1 MNGLDVDKPG
11 EAYYASLASKL
22 RNSVLN
28 VSTNAQ
34 ASGGHRLFTLANAIS
49 ASRILGGPVCAF
61 LLASRYP
68 EAIAAALAVMLL
80 AEASD
85 LLDGYVARLTDQ
97 VSAPGKILDPMADA
111 LYRGLVFLAFAY
123 NGWIPLW
130 MLAAI
135 FVRDLIVAYLREYA
149 ERQGRTQGAR
159 LSGKIKAIVQGVVQV
174 GIVGLAVFLGVNG
187 TTLPVFAVLMLAAV
201 GVTLYS
207 LVDYIVS
214 ILRKP
219 A

>member
-1 MNGLDVDKPG
+1 MD
-11 EAYYASLASKL
+11 
-22 RNSVLN
+22 
-28 VSTNAQ
+28 AQ

-49 ASRILGGPVCAF
+49 ASRILGGPICAF
-61 LLASRYP
+61 LLATRYP

-85 LLDGYVARLTDQ
+85 LLDGYVARLTGQ
-97 VSAPGKILDPMADA
+97 VTAPGKILDPMADA

-123 NGWIPLW
+123 NGWIPAW
-130 MLAAI
+130 MMAAI
-135 FVRDLIVAYLREYA
+135 FVRDLAVAYLREYV
-149 ERQGRTQGAR
+149 EHQGRTQGAR

-174 GIVGLAVFLGVNG
+174 GIVGLALFVGVNG
-187 TTLPVFAVLMLAAV
+187 TTQMAFALLMLAAV

-207 LVDYIVS
+207 LVDYVVS
-214 ILRKP
+214 ILRKS